1 MEGSTSSSA
10 PISDLPVDVAI
21 ADALD
26 DSRLAEVLDDSP
38 ERIHSDPLPS
48 QPTFPDHARAEGTPQ
63 STAGLVE
70 AKDVPL
76 SPGPA
81 YESPSNRTS
90 ISHWDPEPG
99 FAHINGDIGGSGYN
113 ETRVDV
119 IAIPCP
125 GADPVETWTRDPLP
139 HGYFGNPLDNELTAH
154 PTLKELAGDAVLS
167 PGIGHD
173 FTKAAHLWVKQGI
186 RRYASTARVLLYRHR
201 ELSDRTNLDSLA
213 RDLLDNVMLT
223 RDRRQKSRPLFF
235 IAHSIGG
242 LVVKKALLIASQ
254 DEKYRNDILYNCH
267 GVSFFATPHRG
278 SSYMSMYNLS
288 ESIQLL
294 LHLQRPLPRS
304 LAYSL
309 RVGSKSLL
317 DMHEAFTNIANEMR
331 IWSFYETIDSR
342 LSGSGHG
349 HTTEVEFSAP
359 LVSIKSALVGVR
371 HELIYSSLES
381 DHAHCASFGI
391 SNPRTLGVY
400 LQDLAAAVVKA
411 EGLSHAEHH
420 PLKLKDKVKVE
431 MIGFYD
437 DPDAGVES
445 DIRLYIK
452 KSHLSEF
459 LQKGP
464 EQCLEER
471 LRRVPQR
478 PSSGHPQA
486 SSNHPSHSSGGFI
499 DNVQRFLRSVSRSPE
514 REPRPVSPG
523 FVFTPPSAAE
533 DNTAGAVPGRRLHSL
548 TIPVAPSRGAQR
560 PSSSGSDGT
569 ATTVSEPTGHNL
581 TKEVPVRSGRRE
593 QDVRLKSDAG
603 QMGLGITSTNRSHRS
618 SVASAIHDFTAGFS
632 RPNPKKRK
640 FIWIHTPFTNPVWV
654 KDIFDKLSET
664 HNQDFSKL
672 INNENWVSRHVQGRH
687 SRSQP
692 SFIKPAFNYISG
704 DSIPSPRPAHSSP
717 PLTRSTTS
725 PTYLSLYFPYLHF
738 ETYRHIIRRRGL
750 ITRRL
755 AHGRARPVPADIA
768 ALDSLELR
776 MLWEYIGHDPP
787 LNSRRTLDQFGY
799 PSLKDTDARDDD
811 QMLYK
816 LTKED
821 KMRSPPP
828 PVMVP
833 GGAAKIEREYSFGT
847 RLLHEMIER
856 EKEHVAAEEEYG
868 ESEIELR
875 DGNLLMVDQ
884 LWLWAIDTTTLTTF
898 FPKRESRPS
907 EGAMF
912 QQADLRNSIY
922 NELNGDLTGRCE
934 NALDLAAFVALHAV
948 TVLLDRSSHPN
959 LEVFRIFEEAIGMLT
974 ERMTSN
980 LKNFRMQT
988 FKDVEADSDDEP
1000 EDNTAASIKKR
1011 HKREIERAEREN
1023 RENTSA
1029 LLELRDMEDEL
1040 KTLQRLFDTQETLIK
1055 RMAEVY
1061 SGEALRDIT
1070 VHGQGYLREA
1080 LSRLLE
1086 YKSQTTEMLERV
1098 GATRGDYE
1106 KLLEMAQ
1113 RQAQVDDVRWSR
1125 LQTELASS
1133 QNLSVMIFTIFTVIF
1148 LPLSFFTS
1156 LFGMNTFDWAGD
1168 PASAYPTLDFIG
1180 EVSLPASVALILVT
1194 LIAAFSPRVQ
1204 VAAKSAWRRIR
1215 RAAGW
1220 VRGQVRRLEPAA
1232 SRRVKERRRAE
1243 KDREEKADRERR
1255 RKERGYDFWAT
1266 VRRQRTLGSYE
1277 IPEVNRVLVRA
1288 GTGFESAASGG
1299 RGVGLALRGRR

>member
-1 MEGSTSSSA
+1 MNGSTTT
-10 PISDLPVDVAI
+10 PVPNNDDDDNNNHNLPVDVAVV
-21 ADALD
+21 DALD

-48 QPTFPDHARAEGTPQ
+48 QPTFPDHARSESTPQ
-63 STAGLVE
+63 FRSSLVE
-70 AKDVPL
+70 AKDAYQ
-76 SPGPA
+76 SPVPA
-81 YESPSNRTS
+81 YDSPSNRTS
-90 ISHWDPEPG
+90 MSHWDPEPG

-113 ETRVDV
+113 ETRVDIITV
-119 IAIPCP
+119 PCP

-139 HGYFGNPLDNELTAH
+139 HDYFGNSLDNELTAH
-154 PTLKELAGDAVLS
+154 PALKELAGDAVLS

-201 ELSDRTNLDSLA
+201 ELSDHTSLDSLA
-213 RDLLDNVMLT
+213 RDLLHNVMLT
-223 RDRRQKSRPLFF
+223 RDSGQKSRPLFF
-235 IAHSIGG
+235 VAHSIGG

-254 DEKYRNDILYNCH
+254 DE
-267 GVSFFATPHRG
+267 
-278 SSYMSMYNLS
+278 NLR
-288 ESIQLL
+288 L
-294 LHLQRPLPRS
+294 
-304 LAYSL
+304 
-309 RVGSKSLL
+309 GSKSLL
-317 DMHEAFTNIANEMR
+317 EMHEAFTDIASEMR

-349 HTTEVEFSAP
+349 HTTEVEFTAP
-359 LVSIKSALVGVR
+359 LVSIKSALIGVR

-400 LQDLAAAVVKA
+400 LQDLAAAVKKA

-478 PSSGHPQA
+478 PGSGHPRA
-486 SSNHPSHSSGGFI
+486 STHRPSHSSGGFI

-514 REPRPVSPG
+514 RQPRPASPG
-523 FVFTPPSAAE
+523 FMFTPPSAAE
-533 DNTAGAVPGRRLHSL
+533 GHAPGGVHERRLHSL
-548 TIPVAPSRGAQR
+548 TIPAPPQRGTNR
-560 PSSSGSDGT
+560 PSSRGSDGT
-569 ATTVSEPTGHNL
+569 ATTVSEPIGHR
-581 TKEVPVRSGRRE
+581 TSMDAAISSEQRE
-593 QDVRLKSDAG
+593 QDAPSKTDAG
-603 QMGLGITSTNRSHRS
+603 HMGLGITSTARSQRS
-618 SVASAIHDFTAGFS
+618 SVANAIHDLTAGFS

-640 FIWIHTPFTNPVWV
+640 FMWIHTPFTNPVWV
-654 KDIFDKLSET
+654 KDIFDRLSES
-664 HNQDFSKL
+664 HHQDFSKL
-672 INNENWVSRHVQGRH
+672 INNENWVSRHVHGRH

-692 SFIKPAFNYISG
+692 SFVKPAINYISG
-704 DSIPSPRPAHSSP
+704 DSIPSPRPSHSSNLP
-717 PLTRSTTS
+717 TRSTAS

-738 ETYRHIIRRRGL
+738 ETYRHIIRRRGV

-799 PSLKDTDARDDD
+799 PSLKDTNARDDD

-821 KMRSPPP
+821 KLRSPLPA
-828 PVMVP
+828 VVSK
-833 GGAAKIEREYSFGT
+833 GAANIEREYSFGT

-856 EKEHVAAEEEYG
+856 EKEQVAAEEESG
-868 ESEIELR
+868 EGETELR

-934 NALDLAAFVALHAV
+934 NALDLAAFVVLHAV
-948 TVLLDRSSHPN
+948 TVLLDRSSHPD

-980 LKNFRMQT
+980 LKKFRMQT
-988 FKDVEADSDDEP
+988 FKDVEADSDGEP

-1040 KTLQRLFDTQETLIK
+1040 KTLYRLFDTQETLAS
-1055 RMAEVY
+1055 RMADIY

-1070 VHGQGYLREA
+1070 LHGQGYLHEA
-1080 LSRLLE
+1080 LSRLTE
-1086 YKSQTTEMLERV
+1086 YKTQTTEMLERV

-1168 PASAYPTLDFIG
+1168 PTSAFPTLSFIG
-1180 EVSLPASVALILVT
+1180 QVSLPASVAMILIT

-1204 VAAKSAWRRIR
+1204 VAAKSAWRRVR
-1215 RAAGW
+1215 QATSW
-1220 VRGQVRRLEPAA
+1220 VREGLRRLEPAA
-1232 SRRVKERRRAE
+1232 SRRAKQRRRADKE
-1243 KDREEKADRERR
+1243 REEKAERERR

-1288 GTGFESAASGG
+1288 GTGFESAVSGG
-1299 RGVGLALRGRR
+1299 KGVGLERRGRR